1 MYTCPSSKEVKTL
14 TGSLQTKTLADG
26 KEYYYMVLNFYDKHT
41 GKRTPKWFPTG
52 LCVKGNKRQAEQMLL
67 DTLAKYPN
75 RSYDATADT
84 LFSDWGQMWLDS
96 AKTYVRTS
104 TLPMVRGIKKQ
115 EN

>member
-1 MYTCPSSKEVKTL
+1 
-14 TGSLQTKTLADG
+14 
-26 KEYYYMVLNFYDKHT
+26 
-41 GKRTPKWFPTG
+41 
-52 LCVKGNKRQAEQMLL
+52 MLL

>member
-1 MYTCPSSKEVKTL
+1 
-14 TGSLQTKTLADG
+14 
-26 KEYYYMVLNFYDKHT
+26 MVLNFYDKHT

>member
-1 MYTCPSSKEVKTL
+1 MVCFHF
-14 TGSLQTKTLADG
+14 DNC
-26 KEYYYMVLNFYDKHT
+26 YYMVLNFYDKHT

-52 LCVKGNKRQAEQMLL
+52 LCVKGNKRQAEQVLL
-67 DTLAKYPN
+67 DTLAKYPD